1 MGIRQN
7 NRGFARYKN
16 TFFSLAIIGGIVTL
30 LWFIIN
36 RGERLT
42 LLAAD
47 NPTPV
52 KKAAETAISS
62 FHAFAE
68 NLTHPLALLL
78 LQIIVIIGIARLLGR
93 VMVRIGQP
101 TVMGEIIAGILLG
114 PSLLGMVFPE
124 ANAFLFPVNSLGNL
138 QLISQIGLI
147 LFMFIIGMDLDL
159 RVIRKNA
166 QSAMFISHVSIA
178 VPFLLGVIL
187 AYLLYPNFGPKQMGF
202 TAFALFI
209 GIAVSITAFPVLAR
223 IVQER
228 GWTKS
233 DVGTTAITC
242 AAANDITAWFL
253 LAAVIAL
260 VKAGNINS
268 ALVSLG
274 LSGVYITFMILV
286 MKPLFHRI
294 AEQNFTKETINKHI
308 VAIFLFS
315 LIVSSY
321 ITEVIGIHALFGAF
335 LAGVIMPTNVN
346 FRHVFQEKVEDL
358 SQVLLLPLFFVYT
371 GLRTQIGLLN
381 DVHLWLVFAAIVGVA
396 TIGKFGGS
404 ALAARWVGQSWKNSL
419 TIGALMNT
427 RGLMELIVLNIG
439 YDLGVLTP
447 QVFAMMVLM
456 ALVTTFMTGPA
467 IDTIEYFYRK
477 KGSPKLANASVFNI
491 LISFGA
497 PPVGSRL
504 LLMAEKFTSPKHKH
518 KHITAS
524 HFSPSA
530 DISLQNAT
538 VFEKEGFEPIL
549 ATAKERNM
557 KIKTYYMATNEV
569 RKKITEMANSD
580 NFNLMLVGSSKQLLS
595 SDETG
600 GKVGHFFDD
609 VECSVGVLVDRGFTE
624 LNRIAL
630 ILDDPSDNF
639 LLKLGERIS
648 ENGTADVTA
657 LASFE
662 MAIPSKEN
670 LQFTVMDGEKH
681 TDKLIE
687 AAAEYD
693 LTIVSLNFWKKTK
706 DYSIGALLESHS
718 LLIVNK

>member
-1 MGIRQN
+1 
-7 NRGFARYKN
+7 
-16 TFFSLAIIGGIVTL
+16 
-30 LWFIIN
+30 
-36 RGERLT
+36 
-42 LLAAD
+42 
-47 NPTPV
+47 
-52 KKAAETAISS
+52 
-62 FHAFAE
+62 
-68 NLTHPLALLL
+68 
-78 LQIIVIIGIARLLGR
+78 
-93 VMVRIGQP
+93 
-101 TVMGEIIAGILLG
+101 
-114 PSLLGMVFPE
+114 
-124 ANAFLFPVNSLGNL
+124 
-138 QLISQIGLI
+138 
-147 LFMFIIGMDLDL
+147 
-159 RVIRKNA
+159 
-166 QSAMFISHVSIA
+166 
-178 VPFLLGVIL
+178 
-187 AYLLYPNFGPKQMGF
+187 
-202 TAFALFI
+202 
-209 GIAVSITAFPVLAR
+209 
-223 IVQER
+223 
-228 GWTKS
+228 
-233 DVGTTAITC
+233 
-242 AAANDITAWFL
+242 
-253 LAAVIAL
+253 
-260 VKAGNINS
+260 
-268 ALVSLG
+268 
-274 LSGVYITFMILV
+274 
-286 MKPLFHRI
+286 
-294 AEQNFTKETINKHI
+294 
-308 VAIFLFS
+308 
-315 LIVSSY
+315 
-321 ITEVIGIHALFGAF
+321 
-335 LAGVIMPTNVN
+335 
-346 FRHVFQEKVEDL
+346 
-358 SQVLLLPLFFVYT
+358 
-371 GLRTQIGLLN
+371 
-381 DVHLWLVFAAIVGVA
+381 
-396 TIGKFGGS
+396 
-404 ALAARWVGQSWKNSL
+404 
-419 TIGALMNT
+419 MNT

-706 DYSIGALLESHS
+706 DYSIGVLLESHS

>member
-1 MGIRQN
+1 
-7 NRGFARYKN
+7 
-16 TFFSLAIIGGIVTL
+16 
-30 LWFIIN
+30 
-36 RGERLT
+36 
-42 LLAAD
+42 
-47 NPTPV
+47 
-52 KKAAETAISS
+52 
-62 FHAFAE
+62 
-68 NLTHPLALLL
+68 
-78 LQIIVIIGIARLLGR
+78 
-93 VMVRIGQP
+93 
-101 TVMGEIIAGILLG
+101 
-114 PSLLGMVFPE
+114 
-124 ANAFLFPVNSLGNL
+124 
-138 QLISQIGLI
+138 
-147 LFMFIIGMDLDL
+147 MFIIGMDLDL

-178 VPFLLGVIL
+178 VPFLLGVML
-187 AYLLYPNFGPKQMGF
+187 AYLLYPNFGPKNMGF

-209 GIAVSITAFPVLAR
+209 GIAISITAFPVLAR

-228 GWTKS
+228 GWTKR

-260 VKAGNINS
+260 VKAGNIHS
-268 ALVSLG
+268 ALVSLA
-274 LSGVYITFMILV
+274 LSGAYIAFMILV

-315 LIVSSY
+315 LIVSAF

-381 DVHLWLVFAAIVGVA
+381 DIHLWLVFAAIVVVA
-396 TIGKFGGS
+396 TVGKFAGS
-404 ALAARWVGQSWKNSL
+404 TLAARWVGQSWKNSL
-419 TIGALMNT
+419 IIGALMNT

-439 YDLGVLTP
+439 YDLGVLSP

-467 IDTIEYFYRK
+467 IDTIEYFYREK
-477 KGSPKLANASVFNI
+477 VSALRANAAAFNI
-491 LISFGA
+491 LVSFGA

-518 KHITAS
+518 KHITAA
-524 HFSPSA
+524 HFTPSA

-538 VFEKEGFEPIL
+538 LFEKEGFEPIL
-549 ATAKERNM
+549 ATAKELGI
-557 KIKTYYMATNEV
+557 KINTYYMASNEV

-580 NFNLMLVGSSKQLLS
+580 SFKLMLVGSSKQLLS

-609 VECSVGVLVDRGFTE
+609 VECSVGVLVDKGFTS
-624 LNRIAL
+624 LNRIAI
-630 ILDDPSDNF
+630 ILDDPSDNY
-639 LLKLGERIS
+639 LLKLGQRIS

-662 MAIPSKEN
+662 MAIPCKEN
-670 LQFTVMDGEKH
+670 LHFAVMDGDMH

-687 AAAEYD
+687 AAGEFD
-693 LTIVSLNFWKKTK
+693 LTIVSLNFWKKIK